1 VSNIEQTERG
11 KRATLCTMGPLLFIC
26 PKTNQQAPTG
36 IETDVQSLSA
46 SWKATLKVNCPYCGG
61 VHEISVR
68 ETYINGALSD
78 ASEWMRRVS

>member
-1 VSNIEQTERG
+1 LGEAG
-11 KRATLCTMGPLLFIC
+11 D

-46 SWKATLKVNCPYCGG
+46 SWKAMLKVNCPHCGK

-68 ETYINGALSD
+68 DTYINGALSD
-78 ASEWMRRVS
+78 AGERVHRVI